1 MSEHTQEIADR
12 IKSLRE
18 DNGIP
23 IEEMAHALGRTPE
36 AYASL
41 ESGEHDL
48 TFAFIYKCA
57 AKLGVDVVDLLTS
70 ESPRLT
76 HYSIVRA
83 GDGLPVD
90 SPDGKKYLHK
100 APFFKNR
107 IGEPFYIEV
116 AYSEEL
122 EDQPIAL
129 SHHKGQE
136 FDYVLK
142 GRLRYAFENHIEEV
156 SAGDTLYFDSGR
168 EYGMIAIDGEDA
180 ALISIVFRPK
190 DEVIE

>member
-1 MSEHTQEIADR
+1 MTEHSKEIADR

-18 DNGIP
+18 DNDISL
-23 IEEMAHALGRTPE
+23 EEMARAINRTPE
-36 AYASL
+36 AYAVL
-41 ESGEHDL
+41 EGGEEDL
-48 TFAFIYKCA
+48 TFTFVYKCA
-57 AKLGVDVVDLLTS
+57 AKLGVDVVDLITS
-70 ESPRLT
+70 ESPRLK

-83 GDGLPVD
+83 GDGLPIE
-90 SPDGKKYLHK
+90 SSDGKFYLHK
-100 APFFKNR
+100 APYFKNR

-116 AYSEEL
+116 PYVEEL

-136 FDYVLK
+136 FDFVLK

-156 SAGDTLYFDSGR
+156 AAGDTLYFDSGR

-180 ALISIVFRPK
+180 AVIAIVFRPK

>member
-1 MSEHTQEIADR
+1 MAEHTQEIADR

-18 DNGIP
+18 DNDVSL
-23 IEEMAHALGRTPE
+23 EEMAHAVGRTPE
-36 AYASL
+36 VYAEL
-41 ESGEHDL
+41 ESGTQDL
-48 TFAFIYKCA
+48 TFTFIYKCA

-70 ESPRLT
+70 ESPRLK

-90 SPDGKKYLHK
+90 SPDGKFYLHK

-116 AYSEEL
+116 PYVEEL
-122 EDQPIAL
+122 EEEPIEL
-129 SHHKGQE
+129 HHHKGQE

-142 GRLRYAFENHIEEV
+142 GHLRYAFENHIEEV
-156 SAGDTLYFDSGR
+156 GPGDTLYFDSGR
-168 EYGMIAIDGEDA
+168 KYGMIAIDGEDA
-180 ALISIVFRPK
+180 AIVSIVFRPK